1 MSVDK
6 DLSSKPP
13 ESKRQKKE
21 LSFSLLSP
29 DNCGHWYI
37 RHGVCTVCRSKVD
50 KNSQGRELV
59 YHFDGLQLS
68 QEALALTKRL
78 TTNFSCLNMKKLH
91 LVLDLDHTLIH
102 SVRVR
107 CLSEAEKYLIEE
119 AGSTTRED
127 LWKMKVRGDPIPA
140 ITIEYLLKLRPFVG
154 DFLKEANELFTMY
167 VYTKGTRRYAK
178 SILKLIDPKK
188 LYFGHRVITRNE
200 SPHTKTL
207 DLVLAD
213 ERGVVI
219 VDDTCKAWP
228 NHKSN
233 LVLIGR
239 YKYFRFESRLSKHHS
254 EEKTDESENNGGLAN
269 VLKLLKEVH
278 RRFFKVEEELE
289 SQDVRLLLKDIIM
302 YVVKNLSL
310 EPEPESPEIIM
321 EPPLFELLSP
331 NNCGHWYIIYGVCT
345 VCKSR
350 VDKSSQGRASD
361 YLFDGLQLSQEALA
375 LTKRLT
381 TRFSCNMKKLHLVL
395 DLDHTLLHSVLVGC
409 LSEAEK
415 YLIKEAGS
423 TTREDL
429 LKVNVRATY
438 ITIRYLT
445 KLRPFV
451 GDFLKEANELFT
463 MYVYT
468 KGTRRYAEAILK
480 LIDPNKLYFGHR
492 VITRNESPDKKTLD
506 LVLADERGVVI
517 VDDTRKVWPNHK
529 RNLLEISRYKYFR
542 YEGQESKPH
551 SEVKTDETES
561 SGGLADVLSLLK
573 EVHSRFFR
581 VEEELESMDVRLL
594 LQEIEFDRTDEVSV
608 E

>member
-6 DLSSKPP
+6 DLSSERP

-21 LSFSLLSP
+21 PSFSLLSP

-50 KNSQGRELV
+50 KNSQGRALD

-178 SILKLIDPKK
+178 AILKLIDPKK

-200 SPHTKTL
+200 SPHAKTL

-219 VDDTCKAWP
+219 VDDTRKAWP

-289 SQDVRLLLKDIIM
+289 SQDVRLLLKD
-302 YVVKNLSL
+302 VDFGRLRRLSRM
-310 EPEPESPEIIM
+310 I
-321 EPPLFELLSP
+321 
-331 NNCGHWYIIYGVCT
+331 
-345 VCKSR
+345 
-350 VDKSSQGRASD
+350 
-361 YLFDGLQLSQEALA
+361 
-375 LTKRLT
+375 
-381 TRFSCNMKKLHLVL
+381 
-395 DLDHTLLHSVLVGC
+395 TLG
-409 LSEAEK
+409 
-415 YLIKEAGS
+415 
-423 TTREDL
+423 
-429 LKVNVRATY
+429 
-438 ITIRYLT
+438 
-445 KLRPFV
+445 
-451 GDFLKEANELFT
+451 
-463 MYVYT
+463 
-468 KGTRRYAEAILK
+468 
-480 LIDPNKLYFGHR
+480 IDR
-492 VITRNESPDKKTLD
+492 I
-506 LVLADERGVVI
+506 
-517 VDDTRKVWPNHK
+517 
-529 RNLLEISRYKYFR
+529 
-542 YEGQESKPH
+542 
-551 SEVKTDETES
+551 
-561 SGGLADVLSLLK
+561 
-573 EVHSRFFR
+573 
-581 VEEELESMDVRLL
+581 
-594 LQEIEFDRTDEVSV
+594 
-608 E
+608 